1 MNSGERLALLGGN
14 GSGKSTL
21 LKVFSGYLTPTEGLI
36 VWRMDQKPIAIQN
49 IHTHISLCAPY
60 QSPFPTFTL
69 RENFEFYASFKK
81 MQGDLSAIAFAEKI
95 ELSHAIDKPLS
106 AFSSGMMQR
115 VKLGL
120 ALLSDAPLLLLDEPT
135 SHLDK
140 NAVNWYH
147 HLLLSASPNKTIVI
161 ATNEVE
167 KEVPFETQNLF
178 IQDYR
183 A

>member
-1 MNSGERLALLGGN
+1 
-14 GSGKSTL
+14 
-21 LKVFSGYLTPTEGLI
+21 
-36 VWRMDQKPIAIQN
+36 
-49 IHTHISLCAPY
+49 
-60 QSPFPTFTL
+60 
-69 RENFEFYASFKK
+69 
-81 MQGDLSAIAFAEKI
+81 
-95 ELSHAIDKPLS
+95 
-106 AFSSGMMQR
+106 MMQR

>member
-1 MNSGERLALLGGN
+1 
-14 GSGKSTL
+14 
-21 LKVFSGYLTPTEGLI
+21 
-36 VWRMDQKPIAIQN
+36 
-49 IHTHISLCAPY
+49 
-60 QSPFPTFTL
+60 
-69 RENFEFYASFKK
+69 
-81 MQGDLSAIAFAEKI
+81 MQGDLNATAFAEKI
-95 ELSHAIDKPLS
+95 ELCHALDKPLS

-120 ALLSDAPLLLLDEPT
+120 ALLSDVPLLLLDEPT

-147 HLLLSASPNKTIVI
+147 DLLISASENKTVVI
-161 ATNEVE
+161 ATNEIE

-178 IQDYR
+178 IQDFR